1 MKKFAILL
9 VAILLSFAL
18 TACCCL
24 EIPRNDSK
32 FETSVIESEYVIVEP
47 ATDETES
54 DQDTVEHSTSETE
67 STNQVPYVSFP
78 DTVEPEIN
86 NFDYSAFCGT
96 YCDPEY
102 KNYSVTINTIDN
114 NTKSIEFTINYIG
127 YNLSP
132 IYDSNIIHATITDDN
147 IVHFTWSDSWLNKG
161 TGVMILDRNDTSS
174 IQINVI
180 VTEEADVNRAT
191 LSTFGKYKTL
201 TR

>member
-32 FETSVIESEYVIVEP
+32 FATGVIESEYVIVEP

-54 DQDTVEHSTSETE
+54 
-67 STNQVPYVSFP
+67 NQGPYVSFP

-180 VTEEADVNRAT
+180 VTEEADGNRAT
-191 LSTFGKYKTL
+191 LSTFGEYKTL
-201 TR
+201 TRE